1 MLELMQEREQ
11 QSERPRLSGRRA
23 EAARNDP
30 KILAAARAVF
40 VRDPS
45 APMAAVAREA
55 GVGVGAVYRR
65 FASKEELLQRLCAD
79 GLRTFIDIAHGAEA
93 EGDPGRAFE
102 ALVTGV
108 VDADVHSLTVSLA
121 GTFTPTAELG
131 SLAQEASALARRI
144 VDDARSATAIRPDLT
159 AEDFSML
166 LEQVTAVR
174 LPDPGRTAEVRRR
187 YVALHLDAWR
197 HVPGTGALPGSPPTT
212 DELNARWVPP
222 AQAAGTGR

>member
-1 MLELMQEREQ
+1 MEDQDPGAGQ
-11 QSERPRLSGRRA
+11 PRLSGRRA

-40 VRDPS
+40 VRDPA
-45 APMAAVAREA
+45 APIAAVAHEA
-55 GVGVGAVYRR
+55 GVGVGAIYRR
-65 FASKEELLQRLCAD
+65 FSGKEELLQRLCAD
-79 GLRTFIDIAHGAEA
+79 GLRTFLDVARAA
-93 EGDPGRAFE
+93 RAQPDPGRAFE

-131 SLAQEASALARRI
+131 SLAEEANGLARRI
-144 VDDARSATAIRPDLT
+144 VEDARSSGAIRPDL
-159 AEDFSML
+159 AVEDFSML

-174 LPDPGRTAEVRRR
+174 LPDPARTAEVRRR

-197 HVPGTGALPGSPPTT
+197 QKPTGGALPGRPPTEE
-212 DELNARWVPP
+212 ELNA
-222 AQAAGTGR
+222 GGRPGGRGGGPGR

>member
-1 MLELMQEREQ
+1 M
-11 QSERPRLSGRRA
+11 SIHDDGGDRPRLSGRRA

-40 VRDPS
+40 VREPG

-65 FASKEELLQRLCAD
+65 FASKEDLLRRLCAD
-79 GLRTFIDIAHGAEA
+79 GLRTFIDVAHAALAEP
-93 EGDPGRAFE
+93 DPAGAFE

-131 SLAQEASALARRI
+131 ALAQEATGLARRI
-144 VDDARSATAIRPDLT
+144 LDDARSAGVIRPGLT
-159 AEDFSML
+159 VEDFSML

-174 LPDPGRTAEVRRR
+174 LPEPRRTAEVRRR

-197 HVPGTGALPGSPPTT
+197 QVLGARDLPGSPPSQ
-212 DELNARWVPP
+212 DELNVRWLPRD
-222 AQAAGTGR
+222 QAAGSGR